1 MCAPQAVAGLGAPPA
16 EARLKSKGVR
26 MRAERIL
33 IPLALLNLF
42 TLVLGVLF
50 NLLADLLGIT

>member
-1 MCAPQAVAGLGAPPA
+1 
-16 EARLKSKGVR
+16 

-42 TLVLGVLF
+42 TLALGVLF

>member
-1 MCAPQAVAGLGAPPA
+1 
-16 EARLKSKGVR
+16 
-26 MRAERIL
+26 MRADRIL

>member
-1 MCAPQAVAGLGAPPA
+1 
-16 EARLKSKGVR
+16 
-26 MRAERIL
+26 MRAKRIL